1 MNKKICIAAFGA
13 LLASF
18 FVSPGSAPAKPDAS
32 AKFSVIRESNK
43 KNQKETL
50 VLPYGFPSESMG
62 TTFGVGALAKGY
74 FQDQLFLGA
83 TVFGSVDEA
92 RGIIG
97 GFWDYRIPGTS
108 RLYFTAYGSY
118 AHYPAQR
125 AYSQIPRYDSGSIV
139 DIAGSNDSSKDNYI
153 QDEGDDNWLELK
165 LEYVLPI
172 GSMKEKGQAEYFLKN
187 GILTSGASDGE
198 TWNPLDGGI
207 TVLLLG
213 SSSRYQSYETDTAT
227 YNGDTFPFQL
237 GLLHNNTDFPTNP
250 SRGSSQYLAFSRD
263 FSDSVSGSW
272 SFVEFEAAK
281 YFDLGPSK
289 YSRQRVA
296 AFNFWTGS
304 SPSAGKERDSNGN
317 ELVTNRPPFT
327 EGARLGGM
335 YRLRAYPNNR
345 FNDTSVIYTTA
356 EYRYT
361 LKWNPT
367 AGVNWLKWLKCDW
380 FQLVGFAEGGR
391 VAGDYDLSELF
402 SDWKFDAG
410 IGIRSMMAGAVV
422 RLDFAVSDESSS
434 AWVMFGHPF

>member
-1 MNKKICIAAFGA
+1 MSARTCLAVAATAAVFI
-13 LLASF
+13 LCS
-18 FVSPGSAPAKPDAS
+18 GSASAKPDAS
-32 AKFSVIRESNK
+32 AKFSVIREGNA

-74 FQDQLFLGA
+74 LQDQLFFGA

-108 RLYFTAYGSY
+108 RLYLTAYGAY
-118 AHYPAQR
+118 AHYPEQR
-125 AYSQIPRYDSGSIV
+125 AYSQLPRFSSNSV
-139 DIAGSNDSSKDNYI
+139 PETAGSNNSSKDNYL
-153 QDEGDDNWLELK
+153 QDEGDDNWFELK

-172 GSMKEKGQAEYFLKN
+172 GSMKEKGKAEYFLKN
-187 GILTSGASDGE
+187 GILTSGASGGGK
-198 TWNPLDGGI
+198 WNPLETGI

-213 SSSRYQSYETDTAT
+213 SSSRYQSYETETVT

-237 GLLHNNTDFPTNP
+237 GLLYNNTDFPTNP
-250 SRGSSQYLAFSRD
+250 TQGSSQYFAFNRD
-263 FSDSVSGSW
+263 FSESVSGSW
-272 SFVEFEAAK
+272 SFIEFEASK
-281 YFDLGPSK
+281 YIDLGPSAF
-289 YSRQRVA
+289 SSQQVA
-296 AFNFWTGS
+296 AFNFWTGT
-304 SPSAGKERDSNGN
+304 SPSSKEIMDSDGN
-317 ELVTNRPPFT
+317 EIAGNRPPFT

-345 FNDTSVIYTTA
+345 FNDKSVIYTTA

-361 LKWNPT
+361 LKWNPV
-367 AGVNWLKWLKCDW
+367 ADVQWLKWLKCDW
-380 FQLVGFAEGGR
+380 FQIVGFAEGGR
-391 VAGDYDLSELF
+391 VAGDYDLTELF

-422 RLDFAVSDESSS
+422 RLDFAISEESNS